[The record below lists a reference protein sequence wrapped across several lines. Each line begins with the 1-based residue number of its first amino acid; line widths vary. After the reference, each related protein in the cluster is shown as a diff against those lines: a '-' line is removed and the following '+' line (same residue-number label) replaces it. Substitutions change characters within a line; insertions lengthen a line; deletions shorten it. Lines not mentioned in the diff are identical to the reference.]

1 MYNVAKYIKTCIDS
15 ILTQSYKNLELIL
28 VDDGSPDESGKIA
41 DAYAVQD
48 TRIKVI
54 HKTNGGVSS
63 ARNSGIEA
71 AKGDYI
77 FLLMVMTILLL
88 QNDRILVNSIF
99 RNDIKF
105 LRISL
110 IIM

>member
-15 ILTQSYKNLELIL
+15 ILTQSYKNLEPIL

-54 HKTNGGVSS
+54 YKTNVGVSS
-63 ARNSGIEA
+63 
-71 AKGDYI
+71 
-77 FLLMVMTILLL
+77 
-88 QNDRILVNSIF
+88 
-99 RNDIKF
+99 
-105 LRISL
+105 
-110 IIM
+110 

>member
-54 HKTNGGVSS
+54 YKTNVGVSS
-63 ARNSGIEA
+63 SRNSGIEA

-77 FLLMVMTILLL
+77 CFTNGDDHIVVTK
-88 QNDRILVNSIF
+88 R
-99 RNDIKF
+99 
-105 LRISL
+105 
-110 IIM
+110 

>member
-1 MYNVAKYIKTCIDS
+1 MNTMISIIIPVYKVEKYLDKCIKS
-15 ILTQSYKNLELIL
+15 IVSQTYSNLEIIL

-77 FLLMVMTILLL
+77 CFT
-88 QNDRILVNSIF
+88 NGD
-99 RNDIKF
+99 DH
-105 LRISL
+105 
-110 IIM
+110 IIVTKR

>member
-28 VDDGSPDESGKIA
+28 VDYGSPDESGKIA

-77 FLLMVMTILLL
+77 CFT
-88 QNDRILVNSIF
+88 NGD
-99 RNDIKF
+99 DH
-105 LRISL
+105 
-110 IIM
+110 IIVTKR

>member
-15 ILTQSYKNLELIL
+15 ILTQRYNNLELPL
-28 VDDGSPDESGKIA
+28 VDHGSPDESGKIA

-54 HKTNGGVSS
+54 YKTNVGVSS

-77 FLLMVMTILLL
+77 CFTNGDDHIVVTK
-88 QNDRILVNSIF
+88 R
-99 RNDIKF
+99 
-105 LRISL
+105 
-110 IIM
+110 

>member
-54 HKTNGGVSS
+54 YKTNVGVSS
-63 ARNSGIEA
+63 
-71 AKGDYI
+71 
-77 FLLMVMTILLL
+77 
-88 QNDRILVNSIF
+88 
-99 RNDIKF
+99 
-105 LRISL
+105 
-110 IIM
+110 

>member
-54 HKTNGGVSS
+54 HKTNGGVCS

>member
-1 MYNVAKYIKTCIDS
+1 MDDIVKVSIIVPIYNVDQYIEKCIGS
-15 ILTQSYKNLELIL
+15 IMQQTYQNLEIIL

-54 HKTNGGVSS
+54 YKTNVGVSS

-77 FLLMVMTILLL
+77 CFTNGDDHIVVTK
-88 QNDRILVNSIF
+88 R
-99 RNDIKF
+99 
-105 LRISL
+105 
-110 IIM
+110 

>member
-54 HKTNGGVSS
+54 LKTNGGVSS
-63 ARNSGIEA
+63 ARNSAIEA

-77 FLLMVMTILLL
+77 CFT
-88 QNDRILVNSIF
+88 NGD
-99 RNDIKF
+99 DH
-105 LRISL
+105 
-110 IIM
+110 IIVTKR